1 MSFLVWKG
9 TVLPGSAGMWVSL
22 TEKHSCLVSPRSS
35 VIWICPHR
43 LLQTPTRAAPA
54 HCPLHPPRLTVGLYA
69 PSTLLWRQK
78 AAIKMLLS
86 ARVCNSQEIRTGNA
100 PAALELGA
108 DSRSDIHVF
117 TRTSSVEQLCLQGV
131 TWLWS
136 GVPWSVTSNW
146 NWKSPHQWAIL
157 TPPPR
162 HGAACASPAG
172 P

>member
-54 HCPLHPPRLTVGLYA
+54 HCPLHPLRLTVGLHA

-78 AAIKMLLS
+78 AAIKLLLS
-86 ARVCNSQEIRTGNA
+86 AGVCNSQEIRTGNA
-100 PAALELGA
+100 PAAAWQHRNWVQIPDLTSTYSPERA
-108 DSRSDIHVF
+108 ARN
-117 TRTSSVEQLCLQGV
+117 SSVCKVSHGFGQAFPGLFPQTETESHLI
-131 TWLWS
+131 S
-136 GVPWSVTSNW
+136 GPF
-146 NWKSPHQWAIL
+146 
-157 TPPPR
+157 
-162 HGAACASPAG
+162 
-172 P
+172 

>member
-9 TVLPGSAGMWVSL
+9 TVLPGCAGMWASL
-22 TEKHSCLVSPRSS
+22 TEKHSCLVFPRSS

-78 AAIKMLLS
+78 AAIKLLLS

-100 PAALELGA
+100 PAAARQHRNWVQIPDLTSTYSLVPA
-108 DSRSDIHVF
+108 ARN
-117 TRTSSVEQLCLQGV
+117 SSVCKVSHGFDQTFPGLFPQTETESHLI
-131 TWLWS
+131 S
-136 GVPWSVTSNW
+136 GPF
-146 NWKSPHQWAIL
+146 
-157 TPPPR
+157 
-162 HGAACASPAG
+162 
-172 P
+172 